1 LISIGLLYQIIGY
14 YCIYT
19 IIFIVSLV
27 ILHLIIS
34 IFTNSMVKQKNNIL
48 NTKSNLIREVMES
61 LNIVKTSN
69 LEDYFIS
76 KLNALKCNE
85 IRLNFKSEMIDSFQ
99 SKLWNFLPIFSLFM
113 IRNMNSLDVLFS
125 AFSILNSIS
134 FPLLRIPLLTKKF
147 FNSILT

>member
-1 LISIGLLYQIIGY
+1 
-14 YCIYT
+14 
-19 IIFIVSLV
+19 
-27 ILHLIIS
+27 
-34 IFTNSMVKQKNNIL
+34 MVKQKNNIL

-85 IRLNFKSEMIDSFQ
+85 IQLNFKSEMIDSFQ
-99 SKLWNFLPIFSLFM
+99 SKLWNFLPICSLFM
-113 IRNMNSLDVLFS
+113 LRNMNSLDVLFS

-147 FNSILT
+147 F